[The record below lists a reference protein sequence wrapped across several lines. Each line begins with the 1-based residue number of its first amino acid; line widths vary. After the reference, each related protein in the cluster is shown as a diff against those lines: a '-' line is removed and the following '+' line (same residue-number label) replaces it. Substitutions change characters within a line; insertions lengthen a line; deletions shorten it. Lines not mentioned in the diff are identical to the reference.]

1 MNNGTILTGFL
12 HFRPSDKAS
21 GRLFE
26 LILDSTDSIFV
37 LMNSSRSD
45 AAPIKRFED
54 LACLKDRIAA
64 SFGLKV
70 AGYEKNAIVQHALL
84 NRLLPRIMS
93 ACRQGSIWADFGC
106 GDGILERDFNAAV
119 NDNNKNTI
127 IGFDISR
134 NSLAYCRQKSG
145 DKSSWVCA
153 DIDHSPLKPSSLDG
167 LVCASVLQW
176 SSDIKQAISNI
187 SAHLK
192 PKGIFI
198 FSLFVE
204 GSFHELFETKRAC
217 GMTDPM
223 IFVPS
228 SDIEAYLD
236 AAGFIDKEIEQY
248 TRTVYFTSAWQ
259 LLRNMSATG
268 STGAFSRH
276 MSRSE
281 LEQLCRLYEKNFR
294 TDKGVPLTYN
304 AFMGSALKGGYY
316 G

>member
-1 MNNGTILTGFL
+1 MTS
-12 HFRPSDKAS
+12 P
-21 GRLFE
+21 
-26 LILDSTDSIFV
+26 
-37 LMNSSRSD
+37 RSD
-45 AAPIKRFED
+45 AALIKRHED

-70 AGYEKNAIVQHALL
+70 AGYEKHAVVQQILL
-84 NRLLPRIMS
+84 NRLLPRIIS

-106 GDGILERDFNAAV
+106 GDGILERNFNETV
-119 NDNNKNTI
+119 NFNDKNAI

-134 NSLAYCRQKSG
+134 NSLAYCRKKGG
-145 DKSSWVCA
+145 DKSLWICA

-167 LVCASVLQW
+167 IVCASVLQW
-176 SSDIKQAISNI
+176 SSDIEQAISNI
-187 SAHLK
+187 FAYLK

-198 FSLFVE
+198 FSFFVE
-204 GSFHELFETKRAC
+204 RSFHELFETRRAY

-223 IFVPS
+223 ALAPA

-236 AAGFIDKEIEQY
+236 AAGFIEKKTERY
-248 TRTVYFTSAWQ
+248 TRTVYFPSAWQ

-276 MSRSE
+276 LSRSG
-281 LEQLCRLYEKNFR
+281 LEQLCELYEEKFK

-304 AFMGSALKGGYY
+304 AFLGSARKGGYD